1 MWPFSKKVE
10 ERIASSDPFLGEYLG
25 ARWQASADIEK
36 ASGHNVAH
44 ACIAGISGPLAAVPC
59 KLYRHLDD
67 GGREPATEHPLYG
80 VLQTQSSPTLTAFE
94 AREMLVASVLMY
106 GNAFARIERNGRG
119 QVTALYPMVAG
130 SVTVER
136 LANGRLR
143 YKHALPNG
151 GTEVLL
157 QDEVLHLRYRTSDG
171 VLGMSP
177 IQIAAATFGL
187 ALSQQDTAG
196 AAAENSFRP
205 AGALVFPEKLAAAGK
220 GAGNADDIITKFKSK
235 FVGALKANEVM
246 VLDGG
251 AKFETFSFNSKDSE
265 FLESRKLSNL
275 DICRVFGVPPSVAG
289 ITDNS
294 TYSNVEQESRALVT
308 RCLAPMAKR
317 IEQAMNVALLTPESR
332 KQFFIEHDLNG
343 LTRGALE
350 QRYAAYAVGR
360 NNGWL
365 SVNEIRRMENLSAVP
380 GGDEYVVPLNVTS
393 LAAANDNKN
402 RIEDAAA

>member
-1 MWPFSKKVE
+1 MWPFKKQE
-10 ERIASSDPFLGEYLG
+10 ERIASSDPFLGEFLG

-36 ASGHNVAH
+36 ASGHSVAM
-44 ACIAGISGPLAAVPC
+44 ACIAAITGNLSAVPL
-59 KLYRHLDD
+59 KLYRHTDD
-67 GGREPATEHPLYG
+67 GGREPATDHPLYG
-80 VLQTQSSPTLTAFE
+80 VLQTQASPTVTAFE
-94 AREMLVASVLMY
+94 AREWLIANVLMY

-119 QVTALYPMVAG
+119 QVVGLHPFVAG
-130 SVTVER
+130 SVTVEC
-136 LANGRLR
+136 LVNGRLR
-143 YKHALPNG
+143 YKHAQRNG

-157 QDEVLHLRYRTSDG
+157 QDEMLHLRYRTSDG

-196 AAAENSFRP
+196 VAAQNSFLP
-205 AGALVFPEKLAAAGK
+205 KGALVFPEKLAAAGK
-220 GAGNADDIITKFKSK
+220 GAGNADDILAKFKAK
-235 FVGALKANEVM
+235 FVGAMATDSVM
-246 VLDGG
+246 ILDGG
-251 AKFETFSFNSKDSE
+251 AKFESFSFNSKDSE

-332 KQFFIEHDLNG
+332 KSFFIEHDLNG
-343 LTRGALE
+343 LTRGDLA
-350 QRYAAYAVGR
+350 QRYAAYAIGR

-365 SVNEIRRMENLSAVP
+365 NVDEIRKMENMSKVK
-380 GGDEYVVPLNVTS
+380 GGDTYVVPLNVTA
-393 LAAANDNKN
+393 LDAANDNKN
-402 RIEDAAA
+402 KIEDAA